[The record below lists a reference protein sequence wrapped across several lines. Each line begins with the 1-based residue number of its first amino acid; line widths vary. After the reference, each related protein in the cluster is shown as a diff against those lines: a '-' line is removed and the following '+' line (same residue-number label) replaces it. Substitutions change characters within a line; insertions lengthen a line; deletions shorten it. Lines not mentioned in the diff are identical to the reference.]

1 MNLKPSPRK
10 VNDRVLSPELRAKI
24 DGKLDKISAEAI
36 YRKKPIPTDPET
48 LIKMDELS
56 AAVRSAIQS
65 GGGGEPGSGGGSYDD
80 TELRTRIS
88 NVETEIA
95 AHKADEVKHI
105 TSAERASWNNKA
117 EVNQVTK
124 MNIIAPHTTTI
135 DIPYTARF
143 DRLPVEV
150 LKMTGGEKD
159 VIKVLA
165 EFDNADKEDFIR
177 NSYIEFDGTMHLKTD
192 YRFVTEK
199 TEDDSD
205 IYSFEFNEL
214 DIFDDGMFDIECGEV
229 A

>member
-10 VNDRVLSPELRAKI
+10 VNDRILSPELRAKI

-65 GGGGEPGSGGGSYDD
+65 GGGGEPGSGGESYDD

-117 EVNQVTK
+117 EVNQIPTKVSQLENDREYVTQEELGNTGTVIGNEIQLGSYK
-124 MNIIAPHTTTI
+124 LVYNSTI
-135 DIPYTARF
+135 
-143 DRLPVEV
+143 
-150 LKMTGGEKD
+150 
-159 VIKVLA
+159 
-165 EFDNADKEDFIR
+165 
-177 NSYIEFDGTMHLKTD
+177 NS
-192 YRFVTEK
+192 
-199 TEDDSD
+199 
-205 IYSFEFNEL
+205 L
-214 DIFDDGMFDIECGEV
+214 DIEV
-229 A
+229 IA